1 MEAPPPM
8 SEPATLDYTSEI
20 KALAE
25 LAARPQALDDLLDRA
40 LAALGE
46 LIPYDLAAVLE
57 LEGGELRVRAA
68 RGPLAGPSVR
78 RHHLALKAFPTIRRA
93 METRRPVA
101 PLAHDHSSLEGDPY
115 DGVLDLPEGH
125 ACMIVPLFAGDRDL
139 GVITLD
145 RTECGPYAPHSVQ
158 LAGVY
163 GQIVGLA
170 ILYAQQARVLADYRG
185 RLEEQNRL
193 LAREAGWADDPGALL
208 EASRAPAMQRLC
220 RLARQVAATEAP
232 VLIRGETGVGKEV
245 LAQAIHHWSPRR
257 ARPFVK
263 LNCAAIP
270 AALIESELFGHVKGA
285 FTGAGQARPGRFL
298 TANGGTL
305 LLDEI
310 GDLPLEAQAKLLR
323 VLQSGTFEAV
333 GSDQTVRVDV
343 RMLAATHVD
352 LEAAVRAGR
361 FREDLFYRL
370 EVFPL
375 EIPSLRDRSEDIP
388 ALARQVLDELAA
400 GSGRGPWTLPQDT
413 LALLSSRTWPGNVRQ
428 LRNALERAT
437 ILRMSGALR
446 PEDFQLRGEAALPAP
461 RLEAPATLDEVA
473 RAHIAAVLRHT
484 QGRLYGP
491 DGAAAILGLKPSTLQ
506 SRMKKLGIERL
517 ENLE

>member
-1 MEAPPPM
+1 M

-101 PLAHDHSSLEGDPY
+101 PLAHDHSSHEGDPY

-285 FTGAGQARPGRFL
+285 FTDASHQRRGLFEEAH
-298 TANGGTL
+298 GGTIF
-305 LLDEI
+305 LDEV
-310 GDLPLEAQAKLLR
+310 GELPLNLQVKLLR
-323 VLQSGTFEAV
+323 VLQEGEIRRV
-333 GSDQTVRVDV
+333 GESRSTPVDV
-343 RMLAATHVD
+343 RVIAATVRD
-352 LEAAVRAGR
+352 LAVESAEGR
-361 FREDLFYRL
+361 FRQDLFYRL
-370 EVFPL
+370 NVLPIRMPPL
-375 EIPSLRDRSEDIP
+375 RERKSDIP
-388 ALARQVLDELAA
+388 LLVEHFLARFNQRLNTRCRGLDPAA
-400 GSGRGPWTLPQDT
+400 MR
-413 LALLSSRTWPGNVRQ
+413 LLMQHDWPGNVRE
-428 LRNALERAT
+428 LENA
-437 ILRMSGALR
+437 
-446 PEDFQLRGEAALPAP
+446 
-461 RLEAPATLDEVA
+461 
-473 RAHIAAVLRHT
+473 
-484 QGRLYGP
+484 
-491 DGAAAILGLKPSTLQ
+491 
-506 SRMKKLGIERL
+506 IERSMVMAEGTVIGEGDLPDRIREAGDPIRQSLASGELSIKKTTRIIEEELIRRALLKTGGNRTKASEIL
-517 ENLE
+517 EISHRALLYKIKEFAIEK

>member
-1 MEAPPPM
+1 M

-232 VLIRGETGVGKEV
+232 VLIR
-245 LAQAIHHWSPRR
+245 
-257 ARPFVK
+257 
-263 LNCAAIP
+263 
-270 AALIESELFGHVKGA
+270 
-285 FTGAGQARPGRFL
+285 ARPGWARRCW
-298 TANGGTL
+298 
-305 LLDEI
+305 
-310 GDLPLEAQAKLLR
+310 PR
-323 VLQSGTFEAV
+323 
-333 GSDQTVRVDV
+333 
-343 RMLAATHVD
+343 
-352 LEAAVRAGR
+352 
-361 FREDLFYRL
+361 
-370 EVFPL
+370 
-375 EIPSLRDRSEDIP
+375 PSTTG
-388 ALARQVLDELAA
+388 AR
-400 GSGRGPWTLPQDT
+400 GGRGPSSSSTAPPSRPR
-413 LALLSSRTWPGNVRQ
+413 SSRVSSS
-428 LRNALERAT
+428 A
-437 ILRMSGALR
+437 M
-446 PEDFQLRGEAALPAP
+446 
-461 RLEAPATLDEVA
+461 
-473 RAHIAAVLRHT
+473 
-484 QGRLYGP
+484 
-491 DGAAAILGLKPSTLQ
+491 
-506 SRMKKLGIERL
+506 
-517 ENLE
+517 

>member
-1 MEAPPPM
+1 
-8 SEPATLDYTSEI
+8 
-20 KALAE
+20 
-25 LAARPQALDDLLDRA
+25 
-40 LAALGE
+40 
-46 LIPYDLAAVLE
+46 
-57 LEGGELRVRAA
+57 
-68 RGPLAGPSVR
+68 
-78 RHHLALKAFPTIRRA
+78 
-93 METRRPVA
+93 
-101 PLAHDHSSLEGDPY
+101 
-115 DGVLDLPEGH
+115 
-125 ACMIVPLFAGDRDL
+125 
-139 GVITLD
+139 
-145 RTECGPYAPHSVQ
+145 
-158 LAGVY
+158 
-163 GQIVGLA
+163 
-170 ILYAQQARVLADYRG
+170 
-185 RLEEQNRL
+185 
-193 LAREAGWADDPGALL
+193 
-208 EASRAPAMQRLC
+208 
-220 RLARQVAATEAP
+220 
-232 VLIRGETGVGKEV
+232 
-245 LAQAIHHWSPRR
+245 
-257 ARPFVK
+257 
-263 LNCAAIP
+263 
-270 AALIESELFGHVKGA
+270 VKGA

>member
-1 MEAPPPM
+1 M
-8 SEPATLDYTSEI
+8 LDYTREI
-20 KALAE
+20 QALTE

-46 LIPYDLAAVLE
+46 ILPYDLAAVLE
-57 LEGGELRVRAA
+57 LEGEALSVRAA
-68 RGPLAGPSVR
+68 RGALASPAVR
-78 RHHLALKAFPTIRRA
+78 RHRLQLDAYPTIRRA
-93 METRRPVA
+93 LETRRPVA
-101 PLAHDHSSLEGDPY
+101 LLEHDHASAEGDPY
-115 DGVLDLPEGH
+115 DGLLDLPQGH
-125 ACMIVPLFAGDRDL
+125 ACMVVPLFAGERDL

-145 RTECGPYAPHSVQ
+145 RTECGPYPNQAVA

-170 ILYAQQARVLADYRG
+170 ILYARQTRLLDDWRG
-185 RLEEQNRL
+185 RLEEHNRL
-193 LAREAGWADDPGALL
+193 LAREAGWVDDPGALL
-208 EASRAPAMQRLC
+208 EASEAPAMVQLC
-220 RLARQVAATEAP
+220 RQARQVAPTDVP
-232 VLIRGETGVGKEV
+232 VLIRGETGTGKEL
-245 LAQAIHHWSPRR
+245 LAQAIHGWSHRR
-257 ARPFVK
+257 GRPFVK

-270 AALIESELFGHVKGA
+270 QALIESELFGHVKGA

-323 VLQSGTFEAV
+323 VLQSGTFEPV
-333 GSDQTVRVDV
+333 GSDQTVKVDV
-343 RMLAATHVD
+343 RILAATHVD

-375 EIPSLRDRSEDIP
+375 QIVPLRDRLGDVP
-388 ALARQVLDELAA
+388 TLARQILADIA
-400 GSGRGPWTLPQDT
+400 QRAGRGPWSLPEAT
-413 LALLSSRTWPGNVRQ
+413 LAVLRRRAWPGNIRQ

-437 ILRMSGALR
+437 ILRGSGALQ
-446 PEDFQLRGEAALPAP
+446 PEDVEQGGERALPAP
-461 RLEAPATLDEVA
+461 VAGEAPETLEAVT
-473 RAHIAAVLRHT
+473 RRHIEAVLRRT
-484 QGRLYGP
+484 GGRLYGP

-506 SRMKKLGIERL
+506 SRMKKLGIDRGEAASQTGSP
-517 ENLE
+517 

>member
-1 MEAPPPM
+1 M
-8 SEPATLDYTSEI
+8 
-20 KALAE
+20 
-25 LAARPQALDDLLDRA
+25 AARPQALEDLLDRA
-40 LAALGE
+40 LAALAE
-46 LIPYDLAAVLE
+46 IVPYDLAAVLE
-57 LEGGELRVRAA
+57 LDQGSLRVRAA
-68 RGPLAGPSVR
+68 RGPLAGPAVR
-78 RHHLALKAFPTIRRA
+78 RHRLDLEAFPTIRRA
-93 METRRPVA
+93 LETRRPVA
-101 PLAHDHSSLEGDPY
+101 LLEHDHASAEGDPY
-115 DGVLDLPEGH
+115 DGLLDLPEGH

-145 RTECGPYAPHSVQ
+145 RSECGPYPAQAVQ

-170 ILYAQQARVLADYRG
+170 FLYAQQARVLDDYRG
-185 RLEEQNRL
+185 RLEERNRL
-193 LAREAGWADDPGALL
+193 LAREAGWAEDPGALL
-208 EASRAPAMQRLC
+208 ESARAPAMQRLA
-220 RLARQVAATEAP
+220 RLARQVAATDAP

-245 LAQAIHHWSPRR
+245 LAQAIHQWSPRR
-257 ARPFVK
+257 GRSFVK

-323 VLQSGTFEAV
+323 VLQSGTFEPV

-375 EIPSLRDRSEDIP
+375 QMPPLRERREDVPAIARS
-388 ALARQVLDELAA
+388 VLDALSTR
-400 GSGRGPWTLPQDT
+400 SGRGPWTLPQDT
-413 LALLSSRTWPGNVRQ
+413 VALLASRSWPGNVRQ

-437 ILRMSGALR
+437 ILRVSGALR
-446 PEDFQLRGEAALPAP
+446 PEDFSALADGVVAEPS
-461 RLEAPATLDEVA
+461 RLEAPATLDEVT
-473 RAHIAAVLRHT
+473 RAHITAVLRHT
-484 QGRLYGP
+484 RGRLYGV

-517 ENLE
+517 AAAGEPWPEDEDGGSMES